1 MTSKANATIFSN
13 QSLPSTQILFSI
25 HTSRRIHTCVPRRNS
40 SNKWQEQNK
49 PTQANNKIFILE
61 QVMKILHGV
70 NFSLKSHGY
79 LVPKANILQARIQ
92 ICFRFL
98 SVCFPEKFI
107 QVKENINT
115 ETRIT
120 SS

>member
-1 MTSKANATIFSN
+1 
-13 QSLPSTQILFSI
+13 
-25 HTSRRIHTCVPRRNS
+25 
-40 SNKWQEQNK
+40 
-49 PTQANNKIFILE
+49 
-61 QVMKILHGV
+61 MKLLHGV
-70 NFSLKSHGY
+70 KPSLKSHGY

-92 ICFRFL
+92 VCVRFL